1 MEGKMRIKAFV
12 VGALGT
18 NCYLV
23 WDEVSKEAMLLDPG
37 YYEIVIDKEIEERGL
52 LLKYIVLTHGHFDH
66 NLGVTDFM
74 KSNKDVKL
82 AANKADLSLL
92 EALIPSVFYFD
103 EDVIKLGE
111 LSFRIMET
119 PGHTKGGLCLYIPET
134 DPTFVDQQF
143 SGTVFTGDTLFNLSV
158 GRTDLGAGNFG
169 ELKDSIKEKLFSLPD
184 DTLVLPGHMGATT
197 IGIEKEHNPYIK

>member
-1 MEGKMRIKAFV
+1 MEDKMRIKAFV

-52 LLKYIVLTHGHFDH
+52 SLKYIVLTHGHFDH

-74 KSNKDVKL
+74 KSNKNVKL

-134 DPTFVDQQF
+134 DPAFVDQDF

-158 GRTDLGAGNFG
+158 GRTDLGGGNFS
-169 ELKDSIKEKLFSLPD
+169 ELKESIVEKLFSLPD

-197 IGIEKEHNPYIK
+197 IGIEKEHNPYIR